1 MAITR
6 DNPEM
11 QCSMGWGE
19 KKKNHTPPL
28 KKKFIFISLQRY
40 FLSVNNVQRT
50 DPDRH
55 THTHDRSLAALGLE
69 LNLVKTKKE
78 KKAGAVSN
86 GGRQRALA

>member
-1 MAITR
+1 
-6 DNPEM
+6 
-11 QCSMGWGE
+11 MGWGE
-19 KKKNHTPPL
+19 KKKESHPSL
-28 KKKFIFISLQRY
+28 KKKIIFISLQRY

-50 DPDRH
+50 D